1 MCAAVLHDRRHTD
14 QKAML
19 LPLCNYL
26 GIMLVGLIPMKKS
39 NASSS
44 SRDSLTSST
53 SSTPT
58 ISSSLESV
66 DFNSDF
72 DAASEDGDEP
82 ERTSQQQTP
91 LMAESME
98 LTRRQTIAEQS
109 SLENAASSLSSDVD
123 IQVTPTKVYF
133 SFSQVQLC
141 IFVSVV
147 LDFAG
152 CIFSNIGL
160 SMAGSGLYQGAP

>member
-1 MCAAVLHDRRHTD
+1 MMLLLLLRDYTD

-26 GIMLVGLIPMKKS
+26 GIMLVGLIPMKKT
-39 NASSS
+39 NNNNTSSTS
-44 SRDSLTSST
+44 FNSST

-58 ISSSLESV
+58 TTSSSPESV
-66 DFNSDF
+66 DFGGF

-82 ERTSQQQTP
+82 ERTTQP
-91 LMAESME
+91 LMMADSTE
-98 LTRRQTIAEQS
+98 LTRRQTIAEL
-109 SLENAASSLSSDVD
+109 SLEDAPLAESSNVD

-160 SMAGSGLYQGAP
+160 SMAGSGLYQGASG

>member
-1 MCAAVLHDRRHTD
+1 
-14 QKAML
+14 ML

-39 NASSS
+39 NT
-44 SRDSLTSST
+44 SRDSLTSSS

-58 ISSSLESV
+58 TTSSSSPESV
-66 DFNSDF
+66 DFGF

-82 ERTSQQQTP
+82 ERTSQQTP
-91 LMAESME
+91 LMTESME
-98 LTRRQTIAEQS
+98 LTHRQTIVEQS
-109 SLENAASSLSSDVD
+109 LEEDAASSSFPDVD

-133 SFSQVQLC
+133 SFSQLQLC

-160 SMAGSGLYQGAP
+160 SMAGSGLYQGAS